1 MKADD
6 TKLLWSMYLE
16 RVELE
21 GFKSFTARSTVSFC
35 PHFTVI
41 TGPNGALAGRAAVAL
56 AAALAA
62 AEATLECD
70 RGWLPI
76 TTDSKPGISNDP
88 VRALESGTAA
98 NCNAGSPTVLA
109 G

>member
-6 TKLLWSMYLE
+6 TKLLWSMYLD

-21 GFKSFTARSTVSFC
+21 GFKSFTARSTVRFC

-56 AAALAA
+56 AAALALDSRA
-62 AEATLECD
+62 CRRCTRRFWKIEC
-70 RGWLPI
+70 
-76 TTDSKPGISNDP
+76 T
-88 VRALESGTAA
+88 
-98 NCNAGSPTVLA
+98 
-109 G
+109 